1 MFSASRINLT
11 LINWKEQV
19 IRKKRERQRMS
30 LDYQQYW
37 RLLGDKRMIS
47 IGYWGRGVMD
57 YDLKILYPV
66 KILLYE
72 DKKKAF

>member
-1 MFSASRINLT
+1 
-11 LINWKEQV
+11 
-19 IRKKRERQRMS
+19 MS
-30 LDYQQYW
+30 LYYQQYW
-37 RLLGDKRMIS
+37 RLLRDKRMIS

-66 KILLYE
+66 RILLYE